1 MKKIYFKCLFPV
13 LLLFSFLGFSQ
24 NEVVTGKVS
33 DESNMS
39 LPGVTILEK
48 GTNNGTISNLDGDYS
63 IQLKKANSILVFSY
77 LGYKTVEYNASGLQN
92 IDVQMETDA
101 VSLGEIVV
109 TAGVRNSQLQAVRVK
124 RQAASVIEAITPED
138 IGAFSDVNV
147 ADALQRV
154 PGVQIE
160 RNVDGITGDRV
171 SLRGIGP
178 QFVGVTINGRTPL
191 SAGNEGRSDFRVF
204 NLNIIPTEI
213 INRAIIDKTSQAHKT
228 TSAIGGAVDFSTI
241 KPLDYRYGKD
251 KKLFGSISQNGLS
264 NSTMDN
270 IKLNSRLSGVLG
282 GKITENLGVMV
293 AAVYADEQY
302 SRDETV
308 LRDFRNIDFR
318 VDGDNDGVWN
328 ANNPNDVLYQ
338 DALVPRLYNN
348 VLINEDRHRLGL
360 STALQWR
367 ASERVEIT
375 FDYVFSKFHNNS
387 NRDGIQNILNPGG
400 PNGLFG
406 QRVTNFFAPG
416 TISFNNNVV
425 THLDASGTSKS
436 RALIRM
442 YDRDFDNQSTN
453 NIAGLNTKYKISDK
467 LMAKIDL
474 SYSDLNYLQ
483 DLSTRG
489 NYQLGGFAQSD
500 ISFDFRNDGKP
511 IFDYPNAIRGSVGSI
526 TPINAVRRQI
536 KTLGDNYAARL
547 DFDYKLSEK
556 SNLTFG
562 TYLSNTNI
570 ETRTVQ
576 GVQRFNGRFITAE
589 QRQSLIDLIDSKN
602 LTDRE
607 FLGGEGGVSRWLKI
621 PGEGVFNLF
630 PVFAAQ
636 TGGTAFNFNTNL
648 RDVKSETGQL
658 PLRLGD
664 SWGTD
669 ETTLATYF
677 QYASESTLFNLP
689 VKYNIGLRA
698 VNTTNNSK
706 GFSAVSTIDPG
717 LSGGGGAVNGALFHE
732 TENSDWHFL
741 PSLNANFELKSNMNL
756 RFAVS
761 RAVSRPRYQDMAPRN
776 VIRYIDPNSS
786 IFDPTSPDYEPNLS
800 NTQYRGSITSGN
812 PDLKPYSAW
821 MFDTTYEIY
830 SKNGGSFVA
839 SFFYKSINDFIGVQ
853 SLSDQTFPGSD
864 ELGVTLPSN
873 QKDLLFDISKPVNS
887 TDAKL
892 YGFELGFNQHFTFLP
907 GFAKGFGL
915 QANYTNVNSEFDEA
929 VGDAVNGF
937 PGTSKDNFNTVLYYE
952 KYGFTGRFTVAHRGN
967 YLSRLGGIGSTRAD
981 ASYYTEST
989 TMLGASLQY
998 RLPSKKVIFTAS
1010 VANLTGEDVRRY
1022 ILNDPKNFFGYFE
1035 RNPIWTF
1042 GLRYKL

>member
-1 MKKIYFKCLFPV
+1 
-13 LLLFSFLGFSQ
+13 
-24 NEVVTGKVS
+24 
-33 DESNMS
+33 
-39 LPGVTILEK
+39 
-48 GTNNGTISNLDGDYS
+48 
-63 IQLKKANSILVFSY
+63 
-77 LGYKTVEYNASGLQN
+77 LQN
-92 IDVQMETDA
+92 INVQLETDA
-101 VSLGEIVV
+101 VSLDEIVI
-109 TAGVRNSQLQAVRVK
+109 TAGVRNSQLQAVKIK

-213 INRAIIDKTSQAHKT
+213 INRAIINKTSQAHKSI
-228 TSAIGGAVDFSTI
+228 SAIGGAVDFSTI
-241 KPLDYRYGKD
+241 KPLDYRYAKG
-251 KKLFGSISQNGLS
+251 KKLFGSISENGLS

-270 IKLNSRLSGVLG
+270 IKLNSRFSGVLG
-282 GKITENLGVMV
+282 GKITDNLGVIV
-293 AAVYADEQY
+293 SAVYADEQY

-328 ANNPNDVLYQ
+328 PNNPNDVLYK
-338 DALVPRLYNN
+338 DALVPRINNN
-348 VLINEDRHRLGL
+348 VLINENRHRLGL
-360 STALQWR
+360 STALQWK
-367 ASERVEIT
+367 ASDRVEIT
-375 FDYVFSKFHNNS
+375 FDYVLSKFHNNS
-387 NRDGIQNILNPGG
+387 NRDGIQTIFNPGG

-436 RALIRM
+436 RVLIRL
-442 YDRDFDNQSTN
+442 YDRDFNNQSTN

-467 LMAKIDL
+467 LIAKIDL
-474 SYSDLNYLQ
+474 SYSDINFLQ

-489 NYQLGGFAQSD
+489 NYQLGGFAQGG
-500 ISFDFRNDGKP
+500 IKYDFRSVDKP
-511 IFDYPNAIRGSVGSI
+511 YFRYPNAITGSEGTI
-526 TPINAVRRQI
+526 TPINAVKRQI
-536 KTLGDNYAARL
+536 KTLGDNYTAKL
-547 DFDYKLSEK
+547 DFDYEFNEK

-562 TYLSNTNI
+562 TYLSKTNI

-576 GVQRFNGRFITAE
+576 GVQRFTGRFITAE
-589 QRQSLIDLIDSKN
+589 QRKSLIDLVTPNN
-602 LTDRE
+602 LTSRD
-607 FLGGEGGVSRWLKI
+607 FLNGLGGVTRWLQI
-621 PGEGVFNLF
+621 PGKGVFDMF

-636 TGGTAFNFNTNL
+636 TGGTAFNFDTNL

-664 SWGTD
+664 SWGAE
-669 ETTLATYF
+669 ETTFATYF
-677 QYASESTLFNLP
+677 QYDSESTLFNLP
-689 VKYNIGLRA
+689 VKYNIGVRA
-698 VNTTNNSK
+698 INTTNNSK

-717 LSGGGGAVNGALFHE
+717 MSGGGGAVDGALYHE

-741 PSLNANFELKSNMNL
+741 PSLNTNFELRSNMNL
-756 RFAVS
+756 RIAVS
-761 RAVSRPRYQDMAPRN
+761 KVVSRPRYQDMAPRN
-776 VIRYIDPNSS
+776 SIRYIDPNSS
-786 IFDPTSPDYEPNLS
+786 IFDPSSPDYEPNLGTS
-800 NTQYRGSITSGN
+800 TLRGTITSGN

-839 SFFYKSINDFIGVQ
+839 SVFYKSIKDFIGVQ
-853 SLSDQTFPGSD
+853 SLANQPFSGFE
-864 ELGVTLPSN
+864 ELGVNLPSN
-873 QKDLLFDISKPVNS
+873 QQDLLFTISKPINS

-915 QANYTNVNSEFDEA
+915 QANYTNVGSEFDEA

-967 YLSRLGGIGSTRAD
+967 YLSRLGGTGSTRAD

-1022 ILNDPKNFFGYFE
+1022 LLNDPKNLFGYFE